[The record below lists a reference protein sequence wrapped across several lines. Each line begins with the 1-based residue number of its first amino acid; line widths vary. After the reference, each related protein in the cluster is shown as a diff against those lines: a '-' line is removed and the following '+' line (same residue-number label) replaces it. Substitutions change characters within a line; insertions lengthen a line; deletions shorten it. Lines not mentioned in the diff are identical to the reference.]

1 MVDPNILVDVKIDK
15 RGAKIIVSGIAKN
28 VLAAQ
33 DAIHNGCRDH
43 NREKQTKIEADILYN
58 QIRWHFEEIT
68 ATEVKEIEYGKNPNL
83 KIETAYK
90 GKKETV
96 ELKDSEGKVYIIDF
110 KELVEYP
117 KSDKT
122 DRVRVI
128 RKDILKGNYVDEIM
142 CYEGT
147 SG

>member
-33 DAIHNGCRDH
+33 DAIHKHCRDH

-58 QIRWHFEEIT
+58 QIRWHFEEVT
-68 ATEVKEIEYGKNPNL
+68 ATEVKEVEYGKNPNL

-90 GKKETV
+90 GNKEIV

-128 RKDILKGNYVDEIM
+128 RKDILKGKYVDEIM
-142 CYEGT
+142 C
-147 SG
+147 

>member
-15 RGAKIIVSGIAKN
+15 RGAKIIVSGTAKN

-33 DAIHNGCRDH
+33 DAIHKRCRSY
-43 NREKQTKIEADILYN
+43 EKEKHTKIEADILYN

-68 ATEVKEIEYGKNPNL
+68 STEVKEIEYGKNPNL

-90 GKKETV
+90 GNKETV
-96 ELKDSEGKVYIIDF
+96 ELKDTEGKVYIIDF

-117 KSDKT
+117 KADKT
-122 DRVRVI
+122 DKVRVI
-128 RKDILKGNYVDEIM
+128 RKDILKGK
-142 CYEGT
+142 
-147 SG
+147 